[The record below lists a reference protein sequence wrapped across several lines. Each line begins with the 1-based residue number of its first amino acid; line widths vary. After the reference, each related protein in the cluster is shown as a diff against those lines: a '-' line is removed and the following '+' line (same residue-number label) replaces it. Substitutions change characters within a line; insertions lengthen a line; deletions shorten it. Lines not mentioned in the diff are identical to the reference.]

1 MKIKR
6 YGQFMNES
14 DSYDFGCAMVE
25 IPFEDWNQITG
36 KIDPEDAYE
45 VEGDRSYGIQ
55 DNPHVTILYGLHGS
69 VSPEEVKEVL
79 DRFDGDLKVR
89 ISGIGT
95 FENEDFDVV
104 KMNVVPDGGLQRL
117 HDMVSELPNSDQ
129 YPEYK
134 PHITIAYVK
143 KGRVKKYE
151 DPSFS
156 REVSGISEICYSMP
170 DGRKEYFE
178 I

>member
-6 YGQFMNES
+6 YDQFLNES
-14 DSYDFGCAMVE
+14 DSYEFGCAMIEV
-25 IPFEDWNQITG
+25 PFDDWSQITG
-36 KIDPEDAYE
+36 MIDPEDVYE
-45 VEGDRSYGIQ
+45 LEEDRSYGIQ

-69 VSPEEVKEVL
+69 VSPEELKSVL
-79 DRFDGDLKVR
+79 DRFNGNLR
-89 ISGIGT
+89 IKIAGIGI

-104 KMNVVPDGGLQRL
+104 KMNVVPDGGLQQL
-117 HDMVSELPNSDQ
+117 HDMISRLPNSDQ

-143 KGRVKKYE
+143 KGSGRKYE

-156 REVSGISEICYSMP
+156 REVSEISEICYSMP
-170 DGRKEYFE
+170 DGSKEYFD

>member
-6 YGQFMNES
+6 YGQFLFEEN
-14 DSYDFGCAMVE
+14 SYDFGCAMIEV
-25 IPFEDWNQITG
+25 PFADWSQITE
-36 KIDPEDAYE
+36 KIDPSDVYE
-45 VEGDRSYGIQ
+45 VDGDRSYGIQ
-55 DNPHVTILYGLHGS
+55 ENPHVTILYGLHGS
-69 VSPEEVKEVL
+69 VSAEELKAVL
-79 DRFDGDLKVR
+79 ERFDGELKVS
-89 ISGIGT
+89 IAGIGV

-104 KMNVVPDGGLQRL
+104 KMNVVPDGGLQQL

-143 KGRVKKYE
+143 KGSGKKYE

-156 REVSGISEICYSMP
+156 REVSDISEICYSMP
-170 DGRKEYFE
+170 DGSKEYFD

>member
-69 VSPEEVKEVL
+69 VSPEELKSVL
-79 DRFDGDLKVR
+79 DRFNGNLK
-89 ISGIGT
+89 IKIAGIGI

-104 KMNVVPDGGLQRL
+104 KMNVVPDGGLQQL

-143 KGRVKKYE
+143 KGSGRKYE

-156 REVSGISEICYSMP
+156 REVSEISEICYSMP
-170 DGRKEYFE
+170 DGSKEYFD